1 MKSGSKGS
9 EIEESE
15 IYEFG
20 PYRLDARE
28 RILLLDGHAVAL
40 TPKALDTL
48 IVLVRSQPKVVSK
61 EELLE
66 AVWPG
71 TFVEEGILA
80 QNTMTLRK
88 ALRHPDWIETVPK
101 RGYRF
106 SCKVSEPAAELAV
119 TAPVRSRFPWWWA
132 AMAAGVLMAA
142 GAMILAP
149 RWERPKPSIRSL
161 AVLPF
166 LSISEEAPHL
176 GLGLADVL
184 INRLGM
190 LSELAVRPTSA
201 VRKFADIAAPDPLA
215 AGRELR
221 VDTVLEGNIQRD
233 GDRVWVTVQL
243 LRVSDGAS
251 LWSGKFD
258 QPYRDLFTLEDAIG
272 GQVANGL
279 VLNLTAPERERLQRR
294 YTGNSEAWQAYL
306 RGRYLWSRRT
316 PEAYRKAIAE
326 FEEAS
331 RIDPNYALAYA
342 GLADTYALLQS
353 ESGAA
358 AG

>member
-119 TAPVRSRFPWWWA
+119 TAPVRSRFPW
-132 AMAAGVLMAA
+132 
-142 GAMILAP
+142 
-149 RWERPKPSIRSL
+149 
-161 AVLPF
+161 
-166 LSISEEAPHL
+166 
-176 GLGLADVL
+176 
-184 INRLGM
+184 
-190 LSELAVRPTSA
+190 
-201 VRKFADIAAPDPLA
+201 
-215 AGRELR
+215 
-221 VDTVLEGNIQRD
+221 
-233 GDRVWVTVQL
+233 
-243 LRVSDGAS
+243 
-251 LWSGKFD
+251 
-258 QPYRDLFTLEDAIG
+258 
-272 GQVANGL
+272 
-279 VLNLTAPERERLQRR
+279 
-294 YTGNSEAWQAYL
+294 
-306 RGRYLWSRRT
+306 
-316 PEAYRKAIAE
+316 
-326 FEEAS
+326 
-331 RIDPNYALAYA
+331 
-342 GLADTYALLQS
+342 
-353 ESGAA
+353 
-358 AG
+358 